1 MRPMS
6 RARCFVLALGL
17 FFVSASV
24 TSGAAAPP
32 PPPRPE
38 QVFQRSFFFEEQV
51 RERLERAVPAEQK
64 ALVEWG
70 GSYFPQYTFF
80 NDFEQDAAHVTVQD
94 LRLWTQIQLDEVH
107 RIYARMILRYT
118 DWAGGDARGFRQHD
132 LLGPN
137 LEVGYYELD
146 VSGAARKYGG
156 ASWPARAMV
165 RMGRQYHR
173 PGRGIALAEYLDT
186 GAARVET
193 KDLRIEGFGGRW
205 IESKDNID
213 RSTPG
218 FTRSRRNF
226 YGLEAAVRSLPNHEP
241 YVFVVWQRDWSE
253 EKPEDPLQDYEYTS
267 QYYGAGCRGELAPR
281 TQYAFEGIFEAG
293 KGSADGQVD
302 ETERIHAYAFNAE
315 VEHFADLPLNPQTSL
330 EYGFASGD
338 SDRTRATTAAGGN
351 LAGTDD
357 EAFQGFGFVN
367 SGLSLGARFTN
378 LQFVRLGGRF
388 TPYEDR
394 TAAGRLDLGFNAF
407 YIWKHR
413 REGPISDTLAVDDS
427 REIGHEV
434 DVFAEWQMLS
444 DLSVSLHYG
453 RFWPGG
459 SYLDDKPRDFFF
471 GALTVSF

>member
-1 MRPMS
+1 MATVGRI
-6 RARCFVLALGL
+6 GL
-17 FFVSASV
+17 TAAVVMAAASV
-24 TSGAAAPP
+24 AGGAAAPP

-51 RERLERAVPAEQK
+51 RERLEEDVPAEQE
-64 ALVEWG
+64 ALVQWG
-70 GSYFPQYTFF
+70 GAYFPQYTFF
-80 NDFEQDAAHVTVQD
+80 NDFEQKGAHVTVQD
-94 LRLWTQIQLDEVH
+94 LRLWTQIQIDEAH
-107 RIYARMILRYT
+107 RIYARMLLRYT
-118 DWAGGDARGFRQHD
+118 DWAAGDARGFRQHD
-132 LLGPN
+132 LEGPN

-146 VSGAARKYGG
+146 VSGAARKLG
-156 ASWPARAMV
+156 ASPWPGRVLV
-165 RMGRQYHR
+165 RGGRQFYQ
-173 PGRGIALAEYLDT
+173 PGRAIALAEYLDT
-186 GAARVET
+186 GALEVIT
-193 KDLRIEGFGGRW
+193 KDLRIHAFGGRW

-213 RSTPG
+213 RSIPG

-226 YGLEAAVRSLPNHEP
+226 YGLEAAARSIPNHQP

-293 KGSADGQVD
+293 RSSADGVAD
-302 ETERIHAYAFNAE
+302 GTERIHAYAFNAE
-315 VEHFADLPLNPQTSL
+315 VEHFADLPMEPQTSL
-330 EYGFASGD
+330 EYGLASGD
-338 SDRTRATTAAGGN
+338 SDRIRATTAAQGN
-351 LAGTDD
+351 QPGTRD
-357 EAFQGFGFVN
+357 EAFQAFGFVN

-378 LQFVRLGGRF
+378 LQFVRLGGRI

-407 YIWKHR
+407 YVWKHR

-434 DVFAEWQMLS
+434 DVFAEWQVLS
-444 DLSVSLHYG
+444 DVAVSLHYG

-459 SYLDDKPRDFFF
+459 SYEDDKPRDFFF